1 VRSLRP
7 GALALGLCLLACAA
21 TPGLPQPKPGAPERL
36 LLVSVARLTAD
47 RLADMPVLSELAASG
62 ALAERVESVA
72 PASAYPAHATLVTG
86 AAPAS
91 HGAVANRRLGDHGVR
106 ASRYAHASQ
115 LKLDTLWQRALEAG
129 QLVASLDW
137 PSTLGSAIPLLLPDS
152 AAPPRSVPWPEFLA
166 ADATPLLHD
175 LALKNGADQLAAR
188 VPGPERDAVLGDVA
202 CDLLGADAPPHLVLL
217 RLSQTAP
224 AVEHHGAGSI
234 EASLAFAAA
243 DQEISILL
251 DCLARTDLL
260 DTAALVVVGDHG
272 VAPVHTEVH
281 PNGVLASAGL
291 LEVSGGGVA
300 RWSAIARSNDGSAF
314 VYARDERDAVRAR
327 RALEAAGR
335 ESGAYRVVSAD
346 EMIRAQAD
354 AEAWFGLEAE
364 PGFAFRDGVQ
374 GPLLEASTRLAVGGY
389 LPQREAMD
397 AVLVA
402 WGRGFRSGIRIP
414 GMRQTDVAPTL
425 ARLLSLRLEGAEGRA
440 LIGVLALEGPVA
452 APAVDGGADGAR

>member
-1 VRSLRP
+1 
-7 GALALGLCLLACAA
+7 
-21 TPGLPQPKPGAPERL
+21 
-36 LLVSVARLTAD
+36 
-47 RLADMPVLSELAASG
+47 
-62 ALAERVESVA
+62 
-72 PASAYPAHATLVTG
+72 
-86 AAPAS
+86 
-91 HGAVANRRLGDHGVR
+91 
-106 ASRYAHASQ
+106 
-115 LKLDTLWQRALEAG
+115 
-129 QLVASLDW
+129 
-137 PSTLGSAIPLLLPDS
+137 
-152 AAPPRSVPWPEFLA
+152 
-166 ADATPLLHD
+166 
-175 LALKNGADQLAAR
+175 
-188 VPGPERDAVLGDVA
+188 
-202 CDLLGADAPPHLVLL
+202 
-217 RLSQTAP
+217 
-224 AVEHHGAGSI
+224 VEHHGAGSI